1 MKSCFD
7 NEPSAH
13 LESPIMN
20 PSHEPNWS
28 EIASMPE
35 FQALLKAKRRF
46 VIPSCVFFTL
56 YYFALLILVG
66 WHADL
71 LSKPV
76 LGKVNGAYL
85 FALSQFFM
93 TWIMAYLY
101 MFKANQF
108 DKAAAAI
115 LKKAGL

>member
-1 MKSCFD
+1 
-7 NEPSAH
+7 
-13 LESPIMN
+13 MN

-28 EIASMPE
+28 EIAAMPE
-35 FQALLKAKRRF
+35 FQALLRAKRRF

-71 LSKPV
+71 VSKPIW
-76 LGKVNGAYL
+76 GKVNGAYL

-93 TWIMAYLY
+93 TWGMAYLY
-101 MFKANQF
+101 MFKAKQF
-108 DKAAAAI
+108 DKAAAAL

>member
-1 MKSCFD
+1 
-7 NEPSAH
+7 
-13 LESPIMN
+13 MN
-20 PSHEPNWS
+20 PISEPNWS
-28 EIASMPE
+28 AIASMPE

-56 YYFALLILVG
+56 YYLTFLILVG
-66 WHADL
+66 WHAEL
-71 LSKPV
+71 LSKPL

-93 TWIMAYLY
+93 TWIMAYVY

-108 DKAAAAI
+108 DKAAAAL
-115 LKKAGL
+115 LKKAGF

>member
-1 MKSCFD
+1 
-7 NEPSAH
+7 
-13 LESPIMN
+13 MN
-20 PSHEPNWS
+20 PTHEPNWS
-28 EIASMPE
+28 AIAAMPE

-46 VIPSCVFFTL
+46 VIPSCIFFTV
-56 YYFALLILVG
+56 YYLALLILVG

-71 LSKPV
+71 VNRPV

-101 MFKANQF
+101 MYKANQF
-108 DKAAAAI
+108 DKAAAQI
-115 LKKAGL
+115 LAKAGL

>member
-1 MKSCFD
+1 
-7 NEPSAH
+7 
-13 LESPIMN
+13 MN
-20 PSHEPNWS
+20 SNHEPNWT
-28 EIASMPE
+28 EIAAMPE

-71 LSKPV
+71 LSKPL

-93 TWIMAYLY
+93 TWTMAYLY
-101 MFKANQF
+101 MYKASQF
-108 DKAAAAI
+108 DKAAAAL